1 MDAPVLIG
9 LLLFAWTMWAVLF
22 WGSIAILERHNPFNT
37 FGWAL
42 TWSAVEIVASVGMSA
57 AGFAGYGILIAW
69 LVFLFRLL
77 LGRYEL
83 GVLHAIGVVI
93 VTVVGPYFVSG
104 AFFSWVGSSETLL
117 LVALYGLPIGVLVV
131 WRWPRPAPEQ
141 PTNLPR
147 ARLAR
152 LWRKEARP
160 APAPAPTKTPG
171 SAVPA
176 AAPLAAAPLAAAPPA
191 AAPPALPA
199 PPAPPAAPPRLVSP
213 PAAPSPRADGEPSFL
228 R

>member
-1 MDAPVLIG
+1 MDASLLIG

-22 WGSIAILERHNPFNT
+22 WGSIAALERHNPFNT

-42 TWSAVEIVASVGMSA
+42 VWSAVEIAASAGMA
-57 AGFAGYGILIAW
+57 GAGFAGYGILIAW

-93 VTVVGPYFVSG
+93 VTVVGPYFVAD
-104 AFFSWVGSSETLL
+104 AFFSFVGSSETLL
-117 LVALYGLPIGVLVV
+117 IVALYAVPLGVLVA
-131 WRWPRPAPEQ
+131 WRWPRPAPAQ
-141 PTNLPR
+141 PTNLPP

-152 LWRKEARP
+152 LWRKEAKP
-160 APAPAPTKTPG
+160 APAPAPT
-171 SAVPA
+171 SAPA
-176 AAPLAAAPLAAAPPA
+176 PAKISAAPAPAPAPA
-191 AAPPALPA
+191 PIAP
-199 PPAPPAAPPRLVSP
+199 PPAPP
-213 PAAPSPRADGEPSFL
+213 PRADGEPSFL

>member
-1 MDAPVLIG
+1 MDASVLVG

-22 WGSIAILERHNPFNT
+22 WGSIAIVERHNPFNT

-42 TWSAVEIVASVGMSA
+42 AWSAVEIVASVAMAG

-69 LVFLFRLL
+69 LVLLFRLL

-93 VTVVGPYFVSG
+93 VTVIGPYFVSG
-104 AFFSWVGSSETLL
+104 AFFSFVGSSETLL
-117 LVALYGLPIGVLVV
+117 LLALYGLPIGVLVV
-131 WRWPRPAPEQ
+131 WRWPRPAPQQ
-141 PTNLPR
+141 PTNLPS

-152 LWRKEARP
+152 SWRKGAKP
-160 APAPAPTKTPG
+160 APIPAKPPAPAPT
-171 SAVPA
+171 PA
-176 AAPLAAAPLAAAPPA
+176 PAPVAAPPVA
-191 AAPPALPA
+191 TALTPPAPLS
-199 PPAPPAAPPRLVSP
+199 PPAAPP
-213 PAAPSPRADGEPSFL
+213 PRADGEPSIL